1 MLSSMSPNEWL
12 PSAGGRHPVDLGPSL
27 VRALKARSGAPP
39 PKQPKNKFPNNDFYS
54 FRYTF
59 KPDSVDESKQGSI
72 EAKSSSKEAGTS
84 FRLERPS
91 TQSDE
96 SHAFSGTVQPA
107 KDWECVLI
115 YDEENGTF
123 TLEKLDSSV
132 TWNYEGRVPPS
143 KSTKPT
149 PPSVTPPKIDID
161 LDAELSAAFGLEDA
175 EGEIDPELEQKPR
188 YEEEEEEEEIPL
200 SAVAASQPIPA
211 PPARKAVT
219 TKANG
224 AKPTPKAKAK
234 PKAEAKGKGKGKG
247 KGKAASAAK
256 KAAEE
261 LAAELDQEEFS
272 FSSQPAPKPAKK
284 GRTTQ
289 ASAAAASSSR
299 STPLAAKREPP
310 PLALPSSAPPKPSDI
325 LLPPSSAPSRT
336 FQSIYEGSSDGSV
349 AHSDSDDDMIPVS
362 TVFPA
367 EEEEEEAVEVDD
379 EAFALELDEHLRDE
393 DDADSNAPP
402 TMHYQNG
409 NRTGPVPL
417 NQYAGNGEEDD
428 YSSSEESDDD

>member
-247 KGKAASAAK
+247 
-256 KAAEE
+256 
-261 LAAELDQEEFS
+261 
-272 FSSQPAPKPAKK
+272 
-284 GRTTQ
+284 RTTQ